1 MTLVNSQTHLIMG
14 AALFGK
20 PLPRLAWAGAAGGFA
35 PDLPMYVI
43 VSGLRLQGHSLDR
56 IFSRFYWQ
64 DFWQIANA
72 IGHNFLL
79 WGSLAIISAWAV
91 FANKRTGNPGNA
103 AGGWPGL
110 TFAFSAS
117 ALLHSAIDFL
127 THRDDA
133 HMHFWPLSDWR
144 FRSPV
149 SYWDS
154 NHYGTQFSLFEA
166 ALGIAIAAILM
177 RRYANPLI
185 RLALALCVIAY
196 AAVPVFYYWSLSSH
210 DHNAPA
216 SGTDSSDPRYFT
228 LPGQVERPRTL

>member
-1 MTLVNSQTHLIMG
+1 MNSQTHLIMG

-20 PLPRLAWAGAAGGFA
+20 PLPRLAWAGAAGGIV

-43 VSGLRLQGHSLDR
+43 VGGLRLQGYSLDR
-56 IFSRFYWQ
+56 IFSEFYWK

-79 WGSLAIISAWAV
+79 WGCLTIVSAWIIARRRMSV
-91 FANKRTGNPGNA
+91 GTDTGGGG
-103 AGGWPGL
+103 AGM

-117 ALLHSAIDFL
+117 ALAHSVIDFL
-127 THRDDA
+127 CHRDDG

-149 SYWDS
+149 SYWDP
-154 NHYGTQFSLFEA
+154 NHYGTQFSIFEA
-166 ALGIAIAAILM
+166 VLGIAIAAILF
-177 RRYANPLI
+177 RRYANPGI

-196 AAVPVFYYWSLSSH
+196 AAVPLFYFWSLSSH
-210 DHNAPA
+210 DHQAPV
-216 SGTDSSDPRYFT
+216 SGARPPT
-228 LPGQVERPRTL
+228 LHQAAHQ